1 MGGTRDTIS
10 AAYQSTW
17 SGWNNWC
24 VRGDTDPMSPS
35 LAEVLDFLSS
45 LVGEGKAYRTINVY
59 RSMLSSTLG
68 KLDGF
73 DLGKHWY

>member
-1 MGGTRDTIS
+1 
-10 AAYQSTW
+10 
-17 SGWNNWC
+17 
-24 VRGDTDPMSPS
+24 MSPS

-45 LVGEGKAYRTINVY
+45 LVSEGKSYRTINVY

-73 DLGKHWY
+73 DLGKHPLVLRLMRGVYNKIPPIP